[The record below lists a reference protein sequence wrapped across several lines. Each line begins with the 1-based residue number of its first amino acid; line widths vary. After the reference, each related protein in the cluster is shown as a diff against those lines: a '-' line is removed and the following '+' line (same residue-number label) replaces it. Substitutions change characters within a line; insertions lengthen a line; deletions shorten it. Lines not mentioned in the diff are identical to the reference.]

1 MVTIW
6 LASASLALLMA
17 ILHWWLL
24 TIPILSGG
32 VLIIQFA
39 LWMAGIMIWFQQSKK
54 DRMDSEMYFWMQ
66 TYLTTLSIKKTITES
81 FVNVVQQY
89 QLKRENWILPFMS
102 NDALHALRNLKQRF
116 THPLYGMFIT
126 TLEFYEV
133 QGGDVLML
141 FDSILQQT
149 RMVESRRIEI
159 QSLTKRYF
167 FQWVFLWTLNL
178 FILLM
183 AKFVLMDLF
192 DVMKNNLMFITSIT
206 IIFVYFP
213 FSHLWWLQQW
223 KRRKEKTL

>member
-1 MVTIW
+1 MVMVW
-6 LASASLALLMA
+6 FVSASLALLLA
-17 ILHWWLL
+17 ILHGWLL

-32 VLIIQFA
+32 VLIIQFG
-39 LWMAGIMIWFQQSKK
+39 LWMIGLMIWFQQSKR
-54 DRMDSEMYFWMQ
+54 DRIDSEMYFWMQ
-66 TYLTTLSIKKTITES
+66 TFLTTLSIKKTITES

-89 QLKRENWILPFMS
+89 QLKKESWIVPFMS

-116 THPLYGMFIT
+116 IHPLYGLFIT

-167 FQWVFLWTLNL
+167 FQWIFLWTLNL

-183 AKFVLMDLF
+183 SKVVLMDLF
-192 DVMKNNLMFITSIT
+192 EVMKTNLIFIASIT
-206 IIFVYFP
+206 IIVIYFP
-213 FSHLWWLQQW
+213 LSHLWWLQQW
-223 KRRKEKTL
+223 KHRKEKTL

>member
-1 MVTIW
+1 MVTVW

-17 ILHWWLL
+17 MLHWWLL
-24 TIPILSGG
+24 TIPILSAG

-39 LWMAGIMIWFQQSKK
+39 LWMVGMMIWFQQSKK

-89 QLKRENWILPFMS
+89 QLKKENWILPFMS

-116 THPLYGMFIT
+116 THPLYGLFIT

>member
-1 MVTIW
+1 MVTVW

-17 ILHWWLL
+17 MLHWWLL
-24 TIPILSGG
+24 TIPILSAG

-39 LWMAGIMIWFQQSKK
+39 LWMVGMMIWFQQSKK
-54 DRMDSEMYFWMQ
+54 DRMDAEMYFWMQ

-89 QLKRENWILPFMS
+89 QLKKENWILPFMS

-116 THPLYGMFIT
+116 THPLYGLFIT

>member
-1 MVTIW
+1 MVTVW

-17 ILHWWLL
+17 MLHWWLL
-24 TIPILSGG
+24 TIPILSAG

-39 LWMAGIMIWFQQSKK
+39 LWMVGMMIWFQQSKK
-54 DRMDSEMYFWMQ
+54 DRMDAEMYFWMQ

-89 QLKRENWILPFMS
+89 QLKKENWILPFMS

-116 THPLYGMFIT
+116 THPLYGLFIT

-192 DVMKNNLMFITSIT
+192 DVMKHNLMFITSIT

>member
-1 MVTIW
+1 MVTVW

-17 ILHWWLL
+17 MLHWWLL
-24 TIPILSGG
+24 TIPILSAG

-39 LWMAGIMIWFQQSKK
+39 LWMVGMMIWFQQSKK
-54 DRMDSEMYFWMQ
+54 DRMDAEMYFWMQ

-89 QLKRENWILPFMS
+89 QLKKENWILPFMS

-116 THPLYGMFIT
+116 THPLYGLFIT

-206 IIFVYFP
+206 LIFVYFP

>member
-1 MVTIW
+1 MVTVW
-6 LASASLALLMA
+6 LTSASLALLMA
-17 ILHWWLL
+17 MLHWWLL

-39 LWMAGIMIWFQQSKK
+39 LWMVGMMIWFQQSKK

-89 QLKRENWILPFMS
+89 QLKKENWILPFMS

-116 THPLYGMFIT
+116 THPLYGLFIT

-206 IIFVYFP
+206 IIFAYFP

>member
-1 MVTIW
+1 MVTVW
-6 LASASLALLMA
+6 LTSASLALLMA

-39 LWMAGIMIWFQQSKK
+39 LWMVGMMIWFQQSKK

-89 QLKRENWILPFMS
+89 QLKKENWILPFMS

-116 THPLYGMFIT
+116 THPLYGLFIT

>member
-1 MVTIW
+1 
-6 LASASLALLMA
+6 
-17 ILHWWLL
+17 
-24 TIPILSGG
+24 

-39 LWMAGIMIWFQQSKK
+39 LWTVGMMIWFQQSKK
-54 DRMDSEMYFWMQ
+54 DQMDSEMYFWMQ

-89 QLKRENWILPFMS
+89 QLKKENWILPFMS

-116 THPLYGMFIT
+116 THPLYGLFIT

>member
-1 MVTIW
+1 MVTVW

-17 ILHWWLL
+17 MLHWWLI

-39 LWMAGIMIWFQQSKK
+39 LWMVGMMIWFQQSKK
-54 DRMDSEMYFWMQ
+54 DRMDAEMYFWMQ

-89 QLKRENWILPFMS
+89 QLKKENWILPFMS

-116 THPLYGMFIT
+116 THPLYGLFIT

>member
-1 MVTIW
+1 MVTVW
-6 LASASLALLMA
+6 LTSASLALLMA

-39 LWMAGIMIWFQQSKK
+39 LWMVGMMIWFQQSKK

-89 QLKRENWILPFMS
+89 QLKKENWILPFMS

-116 THPLYGMFIT
+116 THPLYGLFIT

-192 DVMKNNLMFITSIT
+192 DVMKNNLIFITSIT
-206 IIFVYFP
+206 LIFVYFP

>member
-1 MVTIW
+1 MVTVW
-6 LASASLALLMA
+6 LTSASLALLMA

-39 LWMAGIMIWFQQSKK
+39 LWMVGMMIWFQQSKK
-54 DRMDSEMYFWMQ
+54 DQMDSEMYFWMQ

-89 QLKRENWILPFMS
+89 QLKKENWILPFMS

-116 THPLYGMFIT
+116 THPLYGLFIT